1 MDDYTDFLSSKRL
14 IVRGTGR
21 PVDGSDINPALFDH
35 QRALTRWAA
44 RKGRA
49 AVFADTGLG
58 KTFIQVEWA
67 RLMSRCALIVAP
79 LGVARQTVRIARE
92 RLGVDVRYVRDGAS
106 LSGDGLYIT
115 NYEMVSHFDPARF
128 DAVVLD
134 ESSILKAIDGKT
146 RARLSEM
153 FADTAYKLC
162 CTATPAPN
170 DIAEIGNHAEFLGV
184 MNRVDMLATFF
195 IHDDEGWR
203 LKKHARQDFYRWLA
217 SWAMSVRRPSDIGY
231 SDQGYELPPLN
242 IEPVW
247 IESNIHTPG
256 ALFFLGLNGIGDRI
270 TARRQTLDSRVEA
283 VAKMVNATP
292 EQVIVWHGLNEEGQ
306 RLCALIPD
314 AVLVEGGQ
322 TPEVKAAA
330 IEDFQDGRH
339 RVLVTKPKIGGFGLN
354 LQNATE
360 QYFCGLSDSFEMY
373 YQCVRRSWRFGQTRP
388 VNVRIVL
395 ATTEAEIWE
404 NVQRKEREAA
414 QMSQGLIAH
423 VAEFEREELAD
434 AQTGD
439 DYRPSQAMRLPAWLV
454 AA

>member
-1 MDDYTDFLSSKRL
+1 MDDYTQFLSGKRL
-14 IVRGTGR
+14 IVRGMGR
-21 PVDGSDINPALFDH
+21 PVDGSDINPVLFDH

-58 KTFIQVEWA
+58 KTFIQVEWT
-67 RLMSRCALIVAP
+67 RLMGRCALIVAP
-79 LGVARQTVRIARE
+79 LSVARQTSRIAGE
-92 RLGVDVRYVRDGAS
+92 KLGIEARYVRDAAAV
-106 LSGDGLYIT
+106 SGDGIYIT
-115 NYEMVSHFDPARF
+115 NYEMVSHLDAARF

-146 RARLSEM
+146 RARLTEM
-153 FADTAYKLC
+153 FADTPYKLC

-184 MNRVDMLATFF
+184 MTRADMLATFF
-195 IHDDEGWR
+195 VHDDDGWR

-217 SWAMSVRRPSDIGY
+217 SWGMSVRRPSDIGY
-231 SDQGYELPPLN
+231 SDQGYTLPPLQV
-242 IEPVW
+242 EPVW
-247 IESNIHTPG
+247 IDSDITTPG
-256 ALFFLGLNGIGDRI
+256 ALFFMGLNGIADR
-270 TARRQTLDSRVEA
+270 TAARRAPLSARAQAIAER
-283 VAKMVNATP
+283 VNATP
-292 EQVIVWHGLNEEGQ
+292 EQVIVWHGLNEEGKQ
-306 RLCALIPD
+306 LCALIPD
-314 AVLVEGGQ
+314 AVLVEGSQ
-322 TPEVKAAA
+322 TPEAKAAA
-330 IEDFQDGRH
+330 IEAFQDGRY

-360 QYFCGLSDSFEMY
+360 QHFCGLTDSFEMY

-395 ATTEAEIWE
+395 ATAEAEIWE

-414 QMSQGLIAH
+414 QMSQALIAH

-434 AQTGD
+434 AQASD
-439 DYRPSQAMRLPAWLV
+439 DYQPTQPMRLPAWLR